1 MVVGADTVRMAQQ
14 TAERSIVH
22 IVDDDESL
30 RRAVDSLCRSIGLL
44 TQTYASAQE
53 FLDAKRE
60 DLPGCLVLDVRLP
73 GISGLDFQ
81 SQLTELGIQLPV
93 ILVTGHGDI
102 PMSVRAMKA
111 GAVDFLAKPFRDQDM
126 LDAVA
131 HALTL
136 DAERL
141 ATERSLV
148 ELRTCYDSL
157 TPREREVMGFVLA
170 GLMNKQIAS
179 AMGLSEITVKIH
191 RGHVMKKMAS
201 RSVADLVRK
210 AGTLHIDPHLP
221 KPH

>member
-1 MVVGADTVRMAQQ
+1 
-14 TAERSIVH
+14 
-22 IVDDDESL
+22 
-30 RRAVDSLCRSIGLL
+30 
-44 TQTYASAQE
+44 
-53 FLDAKRE
+53 
-60 DLPGCLVLDVRLP
+60 
-73 GISGLDFQ
+73 
-81 SQLTELGIQLPV
+81 
-93 ILVTGHGDI
+93 
-102 PMSVRAMKA
+102 
-111 GAVDFLAKPFRDQDM
+111 M

-141 ATERSLV
+141 AIERSLV